1 MSHPMQ
7 FEGDKDRELKPDP
20 DHQAQAVARMLRIS
34 PQKLGLVARTIRG
47 KKVATAFAHLQFLR
61 KRSAREVMK
70 CLESAVANAE
80 NNHDLDID
88 NLFVTA
94 AFVDNGPTLKRSQA
108 AGRGRSRKVEKP
120 FSTLTVVVG
129 GLLEEAELRKKKKII
144 STSARENL
152 IEALKRVRKALS
164 DRSRYDQDVT
174 QVSSLIAEADRGP
187 KRLDLPRHRV
197 ALQQDAAAVA
207 AAMVSILVCG
217 TDRERITAYNCLEL
231 ALSLSGQEQD
241 VAAYLESERVPCV
254 TEVVFDAEQNKSP
267 KGRPIHFTVGVTHMI
282 RVGVTYPNKVGKASM
297 LARLRL
303 WPDPLKFSVRVR
315 APGAKIEPAKGIEL
329 NISPK
334 DSSLFKPIMVQP
346 TKAGHLPVTVDFML
360 GNDRFARRVLDF
372 EIT

>member
-7 FEGDKDRELKPDP
+7 FEGADHGLKPDP
-20 DHQAQAVARMLRIS
+20 DHQAQAVTKMIRVS
-34 PQKLGLVARTIRG
+34 PQKLNLVVQTIRG
-47 KKVATAFAHLQFLR
+47 KKVATAFARLQFSQ
-61 KRSAREVMK
+61 KRSAQDVKK

-80 NNHDLDID
+80 NNHNLDID
-88 NLFVTA
+88 DLFVTA
-94 AFVDNGPTLKRSQA
+94 AFVGNGPTLKRYQA
-108 AGRGRSRKVEKP
+108 AGRGRSRHVEKP

-129 GLLEEAELRKKKKII
+129 GLLAEAELREKKIA
-144 STSARENL
+144 STSPREKL
-152 IEALKRVRKALS
+152 VEALKRVRKALS
-164 DRSRYDQDVT
+164 SRSRYDHDAT
-174 QVSSLIAEADRGP
+174 QVSSLIAEASRGP
-187 KRLDLPRHRV
+187 KRNDRTRHRV
-197 ALQQDAAAVA
+197 ALQQDAAAAA

-217 TDRERITAYNCLEL
+217 SDRERTTAYNCLEL
-231 ALSLSGQEQD
+231 ALALSGQEQD
-241 VAAYLESERVPCV
+241 VATYLESERVPCV
-254 TEVVFDAEQNKSP
+254 TEVVFDAEQNKAP

-282 RVGVTYPNKVGKASM
+282 RVGVTYPNEVGKTSM

-334 DSSLFKPIMVQP
+334 DSSVFKPIMVQP